1 MAKAQ
6 INFRNEHKASFLA
19 KQIAQSFNRG
29 SSLENRIETVLNGL
43 RELTGAKNLKQLD
56 NDKIQT
62 YIDTLH
68 DKLQSGELKS
78 STVSSYVSALNR
90 VIEYAN
96 EHANTKLET
105 INAKDYGLSRGSIEY
120 QNRVVSQD
128 THNAF
133 KDFLSQQGDIKAQ
146 ALQHSIDL
154 QREFGLRL
162 RESIQIK
169 QDTIKQAI
177 KDGALHLGRQ
187 DGTKN
192 SQPRDIPIRSEQQL
206 ETLKSALSFMQEHNL
221 RSLASTDTLK
231 EQYHYAEH
239 VRQEFNQISDTKMD
253 YHGERHYY
261 AQERLEEGASLKQVS
276 EELGHH
282 REEILKHYIPNA
294 GDL

>member
-1 MAKAQ
+1 MAKTQ
-6 INFRNEHKASFLA
+6 INFRNEHKASYLA
-19 KQIAQSFNRG
+19 REIAQSFNRG
-29 SSLENRIETVLNGL
+29 SSLENRIETVLNQL
-43 RELTGAKNLKQLD
+43 RELTGAKSLKQLD
-56 NDKIQT
+56 NDKIRV

-68 DKLQSGELKS
+68 DKLQSGELKN

-105 INAKDYGLSRGSIEY
+105 INAKDYGLSRGGIEY

-133 KDFLSQQGDIKAQ
+133 KDFLSQQAQQGDIKAQ
-146 ALQHSIDL
+146 ALSHSIDL

-169 QDTIKQAI
+169 ADTIKEAL
-177 KDGALHLGRQ
+177 KTGTLHLDRQ

-192 SQPRDIPIRSEQQL
+192 SQPRDIPVRSEQQL

-221 RSLASTDTLK
+221 RSLAPTDTLR

-239 VRQEFNQISDTKMD
+239 VRQEFNQLSDTKMD

-261 AQERLEEGASLKQVS
+261 AQERISEGASPKQVS

-282 REEILKHYIPNA
+282 REEILKHYIPM
-294 GDL
+294 